1 MKHFNSNQTQQ
12 SLPLK
17 MKKQVSVSAA
27 SVNNDRR
34 RISQKVLNLSEK
46 AGGSFELSTEKR
58 SKQRL
63 GLAKQSRSLRDALSE
78 SGKKASAPAT
88 LALKIDN

>member
-1 MKHFNSNQTQQ
+1 
-12 SLPLK
+12 
-17 MKKQVSVSAA
+17 MKKQSSVSAA

-34 RISQKVLNLSEK
+34 RVSQKNLNFSDK
-46 AGGSFELSTEKR
+46 AGRSYELSTEKR

-78 SGKKASAPAT
+78 SGKKESAAPP